1 MQSESNRRNFLVGAI
16 YGIWAAIGAAL
27 SLPALAY
34 LFLPPKLKKEDE
46 WTKLGDLSKLTEN
59 SPVEMAF
66 RHNRVDGWKVLSEK
80 STAWVV
86 KQPDGEVVAFGPQ
99 CTHLGCAYH
108 WEDSKKQF
116 LCPCHTSLFALDGTV
131 NAGPAL
137 RPLDRYETRLEG
149 NTLLIGPLRHSSEK
163 QV

>member
-1 MQSESNRRNFLVGAI
+1 MQSEPNRRNFLVGAI

-34 LFLPPKLKKEDE
+34 LFLPPKLRKKDE
-46 WTKLGDLSKLTEN
+46 WTKVGDISKLAVN

-66 RHNRVDGWKVLSEK
+66 RRNRVDGWKVLSEK
-80 STAWVV
+80 GTAWVV
-86 KQPDGEVVAFGPQ
+86 KRADGQITAYGPQ

-108 WEDSKKQF
+108 WEENKNQF
-116 LCPCHTSLFALDGTV
+116 LCPCHTSLFSIDGAATF
-131 NAGPAL
+131 GPAA
-137 RPLDRYETRLEG
+137 RGLDRYEIRVEG
-149 NTLLIGPLRHSSEK
+149 TSLLIGSLKQAEK